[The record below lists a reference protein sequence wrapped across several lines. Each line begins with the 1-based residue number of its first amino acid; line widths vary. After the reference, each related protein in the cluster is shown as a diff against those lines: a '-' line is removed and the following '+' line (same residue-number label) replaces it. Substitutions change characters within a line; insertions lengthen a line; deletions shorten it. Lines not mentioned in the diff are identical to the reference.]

1 MLSVEYLRS
10 FKIGQYAIFDILV
23 SFLSVYLLAPLLSKL
38 FKYAHLDIPKSTWL
52 YFTLPLS
59 VIFHILV
66 SNFTPLTKY
75 ILDINGHYTEK
86 ISLIILVVIGIRHIK
101 IIKKRN

>member
-10 FKIGQYAIFDILV
+10 FKIGQYAIFDIV
-23 SFLSVYLLAPLLSKL
+23 TAFAGIYLLSPLLSKL
-38 FKYAHLDIPKSTWL
+38 FKKLNLDIPKASWL

-66 SNFTPLTKY
+66 GNITPLTKY
-75 ILDINGHYTEK
+75 FIDLNGHYIEK
-86 ISLIILVVIGIRHIK
+86 ITLIILVVLGIKHIK